1 MKRDFLSLAAYER
14 NELEKIINLASR
26 LKARREEATEK
37 LRGKT
42 LGMLFQKPSTR
53 TRVSFEV
60 AMNQLDGRAIYLGW
74 NDLQLGRGET
84 IADTAKALSR
94 YVDAIVAR
102 VNRHEDI
109 EELARNASV
118 PVINGLSDRFH
129 PCQALADLLTIE
141 EKMGRLEDVKVAFVG
156 DATNVCNSLMIGC
169 AKMGTHISVAGPKEY
184 QPKKD
189 IVDIAIKSAKNSGS
203 QIIVTSDP
211 FRAVKGADIIY
222 TDTFVSMGLETE
234 KKKRLSA
241 FIPKYQ
247 VTKKLLESTGKK
259 TYFMHCLPAHRGGEV
274 TAEVI
279 DGKSSIVWDQAE
291 NRLHTQ
297 KALLIYLLL

>member
-14 NELEKIINLASR
+14 NELEKVINLASR
-26 LKARREEATEK
+26 LKARREEGTEK

-42 LGMLFQKPSTR
+42 LGMIFQKPSTR

-60 AMNQLDGRAIYLGW
+60 AMNQLGGQAIYLGW

-141 EKMGRLEDVKVAFVG
+141 EKMGRLEAVKVAFVG

-169 AKMGTHISVAGPKEY
+169 AKMGADISVAGPKEY
-184 QPKKD
+184 QPKRD
-189 IVDIAIKSAKNSGS
+189 VVDIAIKSAKDSGS

-211 FRAVKGADIIY
+211 FEAVKGADIIY

-234 KKKRLSA
+234 KEKRLSV
-241 FIPKYQ
+241 FVPKYQ
-247 VTKKLLESTGKK
+247 VNKRLLESTGKK
-259 TYFMHCLPAHRGGEV
+259 TYFMHCLPAHRGEEV
-274 TAEVI
+274 TVEVI
-279 DGKSSIVWDQAE
+279 DGKNSIVWDQAE
-291 NRLHTQ
+291 NRMHAQ
-297 KALLIYLLL
+297 KALLIDLLL